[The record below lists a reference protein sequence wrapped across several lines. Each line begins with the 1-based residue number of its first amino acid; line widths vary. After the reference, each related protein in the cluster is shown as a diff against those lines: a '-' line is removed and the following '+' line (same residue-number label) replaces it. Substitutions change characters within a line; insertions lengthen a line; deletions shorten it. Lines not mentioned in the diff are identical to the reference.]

1 MTEAI
6 AASAAVQ
13 KAQNE
18 QITVFLILLFT
29 LGI

>member
-6 AASAAVQ
+6 AAAAVQ
-13 KAQNE
+13 KAWNE

-29 LGI
+29 LSI

>member
-6 AASAAVQ
+6 AAAAAVQ
-13 KAQNE
+13 KAWNE

-29 LGI
+29 LSI

>member
-6 AASAAVQ
+6 AAAAVRE
-13 KAQNE
+13 AWNE

-29 LGI
+29 LSI